1 MSGAFVKK
9 EDKQFEKRKRKFPRT
24 AFFIILMLFYP
35 IFHFLLM
42 WFGVNINSIL
52 LTFQYVKPGGAHLEW
67 VPIDQLFI
75 NYINIFKDFS
85 DPQVS
90 SMYTAS
96 LVYFVLNCLITLPIS
111 LLFAYFIFKKIY
123 AAGVFKVIF
132 YLPSILP
139 IVALTLVYTMAFGNK
154 GFLTPLFGWF
164 GVDTST
170 FFLGKTAKWM
180 VWIFCFWT
188 GIGYNVMM
196 LTAGMARIPRDIL
209 ESSKMD
215 GVPPLKEFIYII
227 IPLTWPTITT
237 LFIFGM
243 MGVFGT
249 YLQPMLLVQGQHGTN
264 TIGLQIFNEANNV
277 AKNHPATIGLF
288 CTMIGTPIVLGVR
301 ALLNHFFKEVNF

>member
-1 MSGAFVKK
+1 
-9 EDKQFEKRKRKFPRT
+9 
-24 AFFIILMLFYP
+24 
-35 IFHFLLM
+35 
-42 WFGVNINSIL
+42 
-52 LTFQYVKPGGAHLEW
+52 
-67 VPIDQLFI
+67 
-75 NYINIFKDFS
+75 
-85 DPQVS
+85 
-90 SMYTAS
+90 MYKAS

-123 AAGVFKVIF
+123 AAGAFKVIF

-139 IVALTLVYTMAFGNK
+139 IVALTLVYKTAFENN
-154 GFLTPLFGWF
+154 GFLTPIFNFFGLKS
-164 GVDTST
+164 ST
-170 FFLGKTAKWM
+170 FFMGDTAQWM

-215 GVPPLKEFIYII
+215 GVPPLKEFVHVI

-249 YLQPMLLVQGQHGTN
+249 YLQPMLLTAGQNNTN
-264 TIGLQIFNEANNV
+264 TIGLQIFRESTNV

-288 CTMIGTPIVLGVR
+288 CTIIGTPIVLGTR